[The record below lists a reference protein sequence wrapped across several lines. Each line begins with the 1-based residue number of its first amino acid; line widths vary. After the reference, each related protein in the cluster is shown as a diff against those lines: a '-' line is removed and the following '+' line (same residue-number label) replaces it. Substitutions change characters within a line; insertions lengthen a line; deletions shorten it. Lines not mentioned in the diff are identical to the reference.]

1 MPFARQSWMTARL
14 VQVNVRAAAFRRI
27 ALVLSVVFLPVIGG
41 AILHVLENIRGQFCV
56 DFLLRV
62 PVVLVVIKHPQNRTH
77 GATLRVPITL
87 PLLLIGL

>member
-14 VQVNVRAAAFRRI
+14 VQVNDRANSNAH
-27 ALVLSVVFLPVIGG
+27 VLSVVFLPVTGG
-41 AILHVLENIRGQFCV
+41 AILLVPKNIRDQLRV

>member
-14 VQVNVRAAAFRRI
+14 VQVNFRANSNAHVPRG
-27 ALVLSVVFLPVIGG
+27 VVFLPVTGG
-41 AILHVLENIRGQFCV
+41 TILLVPKNIRDQLRV

>member
-14 VQVNVRAAAFRRI
+14 VQVNDRAN
-27 ALVLSVVFLPVIGG
+27 ALCGDLSVVFLPVTGG
-41 AILHVLENIRGQFCV
+41 AILHVLKNIRDQLLV